1 MVQLYITSNKD
12 YTIKDNVILEFTEL
26 IINGQPTYRM
36 TSSPLGEV
44 NINGVQ
50 KVTLA
55 HNQNS
60 LTINVSD
67 MNIFSGNITTYR
79 YFMEGIDEWSE
90 TTTSNSVN
98 YQNLLPGRYI
108 FHVEAICGGS
118 KTEERML
125 EIVISEPW
133 WNTWWAYIIYIVIAA
148 IVVIVIY
155 NEKSQETYLASAH
168 A

>member
-1 MVQLYITSNKD
+1 MSDDNRLLNYCNPNCTVALSNG
-12 YTIKDNVILEFTEL
+12 NVWFGTLDGIVVHNLKQGLHDKRQRNLEFTEL

-79 YFMEGIDEWSE
+79 YFMEGID
-90 TTTSNSVN
+90 
-98 YQNLLPGRYI
+98 
-108 FHVEAICGGS
+108 
-118 KTEERML
+118 
-125 EIVISEPW
+125 
-133 WNTWWAYIIYIVIAA
+133 
-148 IVVIVIY
+148 
-155 NEKSQETYLASAH
+155 
-168 A
+168 